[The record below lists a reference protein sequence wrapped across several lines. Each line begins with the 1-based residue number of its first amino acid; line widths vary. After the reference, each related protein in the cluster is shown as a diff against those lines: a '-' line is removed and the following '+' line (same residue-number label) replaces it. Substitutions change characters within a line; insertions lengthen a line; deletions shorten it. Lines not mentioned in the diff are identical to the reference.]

1 MADKRDF
8 YEVLGVSKSSTAKE
22 IKSAFKKLAKKYHP
36 DISKEENAEE
46 KFKEIQ
52 EAYAVLSDENKRA
65 QYDQFGHAAFDQMG
79 GGSGFE
85 GFDFSDIFSDIFG
98 GGFGSG
104 FGGFGSSTRQD
115 PNGPRPGRDME
126 ISVTLTFKEAIFG
139 VEKEYSIKRDQDCKS
154 CNGTGAKNANDVKVC
169 STCSGVGRVRQQ
181 QKTILGMAVT
191 EVVCPSCHGKGKEIK
206 NPCNECRGKGRAS
219 YKEDIKI
226 KIPAGA
232 DNGSYLKVTSKGE
245 GGYNGGRN
253 GDLFLYINV
262 KEDEFFQ
269 RNDLDIHITIPIS
282 YSQAALGDT
291 IDIPTIHG
299 EVSLKIPQGTQSGSM
314 LKLKNQGIKTENPSM
329 FGKNSGDQ
337 IVKVNVVVPTNLN
350 SKEKELLK
358 KLSEYDDKHT
368 SQKGFFDKIKD
379 IFH

>member
-1 MADKRDF
+1 MDKRDF
-8 YEVLGVSKSSTAKE
+8 YEVLGVSKSASAKE

-52 EAYAVLSDENKRA
+52 EAYAVLSDENKKA

-104 FGGFGSSTRQD
+104 FGSSRRQD

-126 ISVTLTFKEAIFG
+126 ISVILSFKEAIFG
-139 VEKEYSIKRDQDCKS
+139 VEKEYSIKREQDCKTCS
-154 CNGTGAKNANDVKVC
+154 GTGAKDKNDVHIC
-169 STCSGVGRVRQQ
+169 STCNGSGTVRQQ
-181 QKTILGMAVT
+181 QRTILGMAVT
-191 EVVCPSCHGKGKEIK
+191 EGVCPSCHGKGKEIK
-206 NPCNECRGKGRAS
+206 NPCHDCKGKGRAV

-232 DNGSYLKVTSKGE
+232 DNGSYLKVPSKGE
-245 GGYNGGRN
+245 GGFNGGRN

-262 KEDEFFQ
+262 KEDEFFK
-269 RNDLDIHITIPIS
+269 REDLDIHITIPIS
-282 YSQAALGDT
+282 YTQAVLGDT

-299 EVSLKIPQGTQSGSM
+299 EVSLKIPSGTQSGSM
-314 LKLKNQGIKTENPSM
+314 LKLKNQGIKSSQTNM
-329 FGKNSGDQ
+329 FGKSVGDQ
-337 IVKVNVVVPTNLN
+337 IVKVNVVVPTNVN
-350 SKEKELLK
+350 SKEKELLN

-368 SQKGFFDKIKD
+368 KQKGFFDKIKS

>member
-8 YEVLGVSKSSTAKE
+8 YDVLGVSKSASAKE

-52 EAYAVLSDENKRA
+52 EAYAVLSDENKKA

-79 GGSGFE
+79 GGAGFD

-98 GGFGSG
+98 GGFSSGFSG
-104 FGGFGSSTRQD
+104 FGNSSRQD

-139 VEKEYSIKRDQDCKS
+139 VEKEYSIKREQDCKT
-154 CNGTGAKNANDVKVC
+154 CNGTGAKDKNDVNIC
-169 STCSGVGRVRQQ
+169 STCNGQGTVRQQ
-181 QKTILGMAVT
+181 QRTILGMAVS
-191 EVVCPSCHGKGKEIK
+191 EVVCPTCHGKGKEIK
-206 NPCNECRGKGRAS
+206 NPCSNCKGKARAI

-232 DNGSYLKVTSKGE
+232 DNGSYLKVSSKGE
-245 GGYNGGRN
+245 GGYNGGRD

-262 KEDEFFQ
+262 KEDEFFK
-269 RNDLDIHITIPIS
+269 RDDLDIHISIPIS
-282 YSQAALGDT
+282 YSQAVLGDS

-299 EVSLKIPQGTQSGSM
+299 EVSLKISPGTQSGSM
-314 LKLKNQGIKTENPSM
+314 LKLKNQGVKVANSNM
-329 FGKNSGDQ
+329 FGKSIGDQ
-337 IVKVNVVVPTNLN
+337 IVKVNVVVPTSVN
-350 SKEKELLK
+350 SKEKDLLK

-368 SQKGFFDKIKD
+368 SQKGFFDKISK